1 MNMTSIKASQKKN
14 IKEGNK
20 SRQVAKSDWANV
32 GKFKIWQEK

>member
-1 MNMTSIKASQKKN
+1 MNMTSIKATQKN